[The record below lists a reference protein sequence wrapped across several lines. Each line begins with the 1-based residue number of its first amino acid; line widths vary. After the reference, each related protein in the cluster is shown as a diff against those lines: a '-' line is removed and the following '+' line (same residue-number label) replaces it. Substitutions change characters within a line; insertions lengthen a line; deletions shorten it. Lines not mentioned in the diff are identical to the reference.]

1 MLENRNGLLVDFAV
15 TTATG
20 TAECAAVPRFL
31 RGLKERRFHPRT
43 LAADQGYD
51 TRDLVAQVRAAG
63 VTPHVA
69 QNTSGRR
76 SAIDGRTTWRPG
88 YAISQRI
95 RKRVEEIFGWMKT
108 TGGLRRTRYRGLE
121 QVDFAGYLVGAAYN
135 LVRLARLA
143 PALRAG

>member
-1 MLENRNGLLVDFAV
+1 MENRHGLLGDFAV

-20 TAECAAVPRFL
+20 TAECAVVPGFIA
-31 RGLKERRFHPRT
+31 GLKERRFHPQT
-43 LAADQGYD
+43 LGADKSYD
-51 TRDLVAQVRAAG
+51 TKDLVARLRAAG

-69 QNTSGRR
+69 QNTKGRR
-76 SAIDGRTTWRPG
+76 SAIDGRTTSWPG

-108 TGGLRRTRYRGLE
+108 TGGLRRARFRGLAK
-121 QVDFAGYLVGAAYN
+121 VDFAGYLVGTAYN

-143 PALRAG
+143 PISP